1 MLASFVFEIKE
12 VTTLDQSRG
21 TDPDWEEIYDGTRE
35 LFEAFEGVN
44 GIEFSWSPSE
54 EFENG
59 SIVYVRASALDEAEP
74 QNEIETSYWF
84 TINKLNW
91 IEQLQ
96 LPENAELLEELKEDE
111 TWEDWF
117 EAEKKKTDPEEL
129 SVILSNCMVTGW
141 FKNLMK
147 DEEFRNWF
155 EIRSSFTVTREFL
168 EELLRRGQ
176 ERVYLD
182 YLKART
188 YTSKYKYPYPV
199 DCYHTTVRNWIDED

>member
-1 MLASFVFEIKE
+1 M
-12 VTTLDQSRG
+12 
-21 TDPDWEEIYDGTRE
+21 
-35 LFEAFEGVN
+35 
-44 GIEFSWSPSE
+44 
-54 EFENG
+54 
-59 SIVYVRASALDEAEP
+59 
-74 QNEIETSYWF
+74 
-84 TINKLNW
+84 
-91 IEQLQ
+91 Q
-96 LPENAELLEELKEDE
+96 LPENAEPLEELKEDE